1 MLDWD
6 KPLSQQSP
14 EVQRAIKEFGELV
27 GDADWQHAMKT
38 DDKGSWF
45 YRLMEDVHKN
55 SPRGASVD
63 NAKFL
68 RDSGIPG
75 IRYLDGD
82 SRGTG
87 QGSSNFV
94 VFPGNENRLKILER
108 NGKPV
113 K

>member
-1 MLDWD
+1 
-6 KPLSQQSP
+6 
-14 EVQRAIKEFGELV
+14 
-27 GDADWQHAMKT
+27 
-38 DDKGSWF
+38 
-45 YRLMEDVHKN
+45 MEDVHKN